1 MSIERLRRE
10 WINPHNGK
18 ADIQKRMW
26 DSAAKQ
32 FSAHEIPDPKTNA
45 FLKLVFEKAKPDSSM
60 TALDIGCGCGS
71 YSIAL
76 APHIKNAVGVDIS
89 PEMIQY
95 AQKSAKEHRVQADFR
110 CLNWA
115 SADIEKNGFK
125 KAFDIVFA
133 HMTPAIADFATF
145 DKMNECSNGLCF
157 IAKPVK
163 RHSSLQE
170 HIFAEAGVSF
180 DRGKGGAPADSL
192 PFITEYL
199 QDKGF
204 KSESYY
210 RSEVWTVEKSL
221 EEMTEWM
228 ILWAKLRTELGPD
241 QERAIASALQKEA
254 RNGIIV
260 ETTEATIATV
270 CWSVQPLHAIM

>member
-1 MSIERLRRE
+1 MSIERLKRE
-10 WINPHNGK
+10 WINPHNDK

-26 DSAAKQ
+26 DGAAKQ
-32 FSAHEIPDPKTNA
+32 FSAHGIPDPETNE

-60 TALDIGCGCGS
+60 SALDIGCGCGS

-76 APHIKNAVGVDIS
+76 APYIKSAVGVDIS
-89 PEMIQY
+89 PEMIRY
-95 AQKSAKEHRVQADFR
+95 AQKSAEERKVPASFR

-115 SADIEKNGFK
+115 SADIEKIGYK

-133 HMTPAIADFATF
+133 HMTPAIADFAAF
-145 DKMNECSNGLCF
+145 DKMNECSKGLCF

-163 RHSSLQE
+163 RHSLLQKR
-170 HIFAEAGVSF
+170 IFAEAGVSF
-180 DRGKGGAPADSL
+180 DREKSGEPGDSL
-192 PFITEYL
+192 AFITEYL

-210 RSEVWTVEKSL
+210 RDEVWTVEKSL

-228 ILWAKLRTELGPD
+228 ILWAKLRTELGSA

-254 RNGIIV
+254 RGGVIT
-260 ETTEATIATV
+260 EKTEATIVTV
-270 CWSVQPLHAIM
+270 CWSVQPLHAIR